1 MEERERVW
9 SRGGN
14 ELKNI
19 STSPP
24 GPAVQQGRK
33 RKQQSPERAAGK
45 QCLGVS
51 KEVKRRFSKAL
62 RIRGIMLTVDLKFQ
76 RASEIL

>member
-1 MEERERVW
+1 M
-9 SRGGN
+9 
-14 ELKNI
+14 
-19 STSPP
+19 
-24 GPAVQQGRK
+24 QQGRK

-45 QCLGVS
+45 QCLGES

-62 RIRGIMLTVDLKFQ
+62 RIWGIMLTVDLKFQ